1 MWAVFTSI
9 SVLRCIRTYILN
21 HLSNSATNSILA
33 AEYKEISVDDVENVI
48 AVCTLST
55 LNVILLPGYAG
66 PFSENCHLLPLMN
79 KLAGIHFS

>member
-66 PFSENCHLLPLMN
+66 PFSGNYHLLPLMN